1 MSMEKQMEY
10 YEILGVSKGASPEE
24 IKKAYR
30 QKALKYHPDKN
41 PGNPDAEA
49 HFKEVSE
56 AYEVLNDPKKRE
68 MYDRYGKEGVFA
80 GAGAGGGPAGAGF
93 GSMEDAL
100 RTFMDAFGGGGGGES
115 IFDTLFGGMGGRGE
129 RGGRASQGASKKA
142 TIRISFEEAA
152 KGVEKELAMTRYVT
166 CNTCQGK
173 GAASPDGVK
182 TCSRCDGAGQIF
194 QTRGFF
200 SMSSPCP
207 QCGGEG
213 RTITN
218 PCNQCRGQGRI
229 REKQHVKVHIPA
241 GVDTGMRLKM
251 SGYGDAGEGGGPP
264 GDLYVFINVDAHSI
278 FEREGDNLLLDLPI
292 SFAEAA
298 LGAKKEIPTL
308 DENVCRLTIPEG
320 TQNGKVLRIKGKGFP
335 NVHGRGVKG
344 DLLVRVIVETPTHL
358 SQQQKEMLQ
367 EFGKSEGIQ
376 NLPRK
381 KSFMEK
387 IKSFFSDPSN

>member
-1 MSMEKQMEY
+1 MEKQMDY
-10 YEILGVSKGASPEE
+10 YEILGISKGASQEE

-41 PGNPDAEA
+41 PGNPEAEA

-68 MYDRYGKEGVFA
+68 MYDRYGKESVFA
-80 GAGAGGGPAGAGF
+80 GAGTRGAAGF

-100 RTFMDAFGGGGGGES
+100 RTFMDAFGGGGGES
-115 IFDTLFGGMGGRGE
+115 VFDTLFGGFGGMRAGE
-129 RGGRASQGASKKA
+129 KSHVPPGASKKA
-142 TIRISFEEAA
+142 TIRISFVEAA
-152 KGVEKELAMTRYVT
+152 RGVEKELAVTNYVT
-166 CNTCQGK
+166 CTTCQGS
-173 GAASPDGVK
+173 GAASPKGVEQ
-182 TCSRCDGAGQIF
+182 CSRCDGTGQVF

-213 RTITN
+213 RVITD
-218 PCNQCRGQGRI
+218 PCQVCRGQGRV

-264 GDLYVFINVDAHSI
+264 GDLYVFINVDSHPL
-278 FEREGDNLLLDLPI
+278 FEREGDDLLLDLPLG
-292 SFAEAA
+292 FAEAA
-298 LGAKKEIPTL
+298 LGVKKEIPTL
-308 DENVCRLTIPEG
+308 EEHCRLTIPEG
-320 TQNGKVLRIKGKGFP
+320 TQTDKVFRVKGKGFP
-335 NVHGRGVKG
+335 NVHGRGRG
-344 DLLVRVIVETPTHL
+344 DLLVRAIVETPTHL
-358 SQQQKEMLQ
+358 TPNQKEMLQ
-367 EFGKSEGIQ
+367 EFGKTEGID

-381 KSFMEK
+381 KNFMDK
-387 IKSFFSDPSN
+387 IKSFFSDSAP